1 MLVFPLP
8 LPKGPAMRDVTSCA
22 DNLVLLGE
30 MLEVASEYID
40 RCEESL
46 GHEDAFMAGLAHG
59 QIYFLRKRLVKL
71 EQRLGELELQLRPQ
85 SQPSVKKK

>member
-1 MLVFPLP
+1 
-8 LPKGPAMRDVTSCA
+8 MRDVTSCA

-40 RCEESL
+40 RCEESR
-46 GHEDAFMAGLAHG
+46 GREDAFMAGLEHG

-71 EQRLGELELQLRPQ
+71 EQRLGALELQLRPQ
-85 SQPSVKKK
+85 SQSSVKKK